1 MHNGR
6 SILITFLCFA
16 IFFCTPVM
24 GGTQNLNEPGRL
36 ELMAEKPDGSI
47 SIDGKLEERA
57 WNQTRNTIELL
68 QQSPQPGKP
77 TPYRTTVKVLVTKD
91 NLYFGFDCEDPDTSR
106 IAIHT
111 MQRDGNLRG
120 DDSVTVVLDPYGDG
134 RTGYYF
140 QINAVGAR
148 VDGLISGPESYSSD
162 WNGIWDA
169 DTAWTPDRWTAE
181 IVIPA
186 RTLSFTRD
194 LNAWGLNF
202 ERSIPRDQ
210 IRLRW
215 ASPTLDSF
223 LYDMSRAGTLSGIG
237 LLEQGWGLEVSP
249 YGIMRMKA
257 FFGEDLDI
265 PKGHR
270 RVWEWDPGLD
280 VTYRITPQL
289 AAVLTANTD
298 FAETEVDS
306 RQLNI
311 TRFPL
316 FFPER
321 RSFFLEGSN
330 LFEFGLGLYGNFIP
344 FFSRRVGLFQGQQIP
359 ILVGAKLNGRAG
371 RWNMGVL
378 DVQTRDAEQVPAT
391 NLFAGRLSYDI
402 SQNLRVGTILTNGH
416 PDGIQNNTLAGFDA
430 VWQTSLF
437 RGNKNFLIGVWTAF
451 SRDGD
456 SEGNRSG
463 YGFKVD
469 YPNDLWDCFVSY
481 NDFGEAL
488 NPGLGFLPRPGI
500 RRWDFSVSYK
510 PRPSKSGPFRWIR
523 QNYMQH
529 RYYRVTNYRG
539 EVESWQ
545 FFWSPINA
553 RLESGDKFE
562 FTYAPTYEYLPSG
575 FVISGVTLPA
585 GEYRFERFRLEFQS
599 SSHRALEF
607 GTTTWFGTFYSGRL
621 IQQQNYLRYTA
632 AKGTYQIGIESEQN
646 FGKLAEGDFIQ
657 RLWQLNFTYA
667 FSPDFVL
674 TNFLQYDNQSQNISN
689 NMRLRWTIK
698 PGNDLFIVWNRG
710 WRRLI
715 QSPNDLSI
723 VPETEFLA
731 VKLRWTFRR

>member
-1 MHNGR
+1 
-6 SILITFLCFA
+6 LITFLCFA

-24 GGTQNLNEPGRL
+24 GGAQNLNESGRP
-36 ELMAEKPDGSI
+36 ELMAEKPDGYI
-47 SIDGKLEERA
+47 SIDGKLDEQA
-57 WNQTRNTIELL
+57 WNHGRNTIELI

-91 NLYFGFDCEDPDTSR
+91 NLYFGFDCEDPDMSR

-111 MQRDGNLRG
+111 MQRDGNLWG
-120 DDSVTVVLDPYGDG
+120 DDSITIVLDPYGDG

-140 QINAVGAR
+140 QINAAGAR

-169 DTAWTPDRWTAE
+169 GTAWTPDRWTAE
-181 IVIPA
+181 IVIPS

-194 LNAWGLNF
+194 LNAWGLNL

-210 IRLRW
+210 IILRW

-265 PKGHR
+265 PKGDR

-306 RQLNI
+306 RQMNI
-311 TRFPL
+311 SRFPL

-330 LFEFGLGLYGNFIP
+330 QFEFGLGLYTNFIP

-371 RWNMGVL
+371 RWNIGVL
-378 DVQTRDAEQVPAT
+378 DVKTRDAEQIPAT
-391 NLFAGRLSYDI
+391 NLFAGRLSYDL
-402 SQNLRVGTILTNGH
+402 SRNLRVGTILTNGH
-416 PDGIQNNTLAGFDA
+416 PDGIQNNTLVGFDA
-430 VWQTSLF
+430 VWQTSSF
-437 RGNKNFLIGVWTAF
+437 QGNKNFLVGAWTAF
-451 SRDGD
+451 NRGGD
-456 SEGNRSG
+456 SEGNQSG
-463 YGFKVD
+463 WGFKVD

-510 PRPSKSGPFRWIR
+510 PRPSKSGPFHWIR

-585 GEYRFERFRLEFQS
+585 GEYRFDRFRLEFQS
-599 SSHRALEF
+599 SPHRILEF
-607 GTTTWFGTFYSGRL
+607 GTTTWFGTFYSGSL
-621 IQQQNYLRYTA
+621 IQQQNYLGYTA

-667 FSPDFVL
+667 FSPDLVL
-674 TNFLQYDNQSQNISN
+674 TNFLQYDNQSQNIGN
-689 NMRLRWTIK
+689 NMRLNWTIK

-723 VPETEFLA
+723 IPETEFLA